1 MVVLDDVDD
10 EQRFNPLD
18 EPVVNDMIEVTDE
31 VIELVEDEVC
41 EQYEPTEQQTLE
53 LVEYE

>member
-10 EQRFNPLD
+10 EQGFNALD
-18 EPVVNDMIEVTDE
+18 EPVVNDIIEVTDE
-31 VIELVEDEVC
+31 TIELVEDEVC
-41 EQYEPTEQQTLE
+41 EQYDSTEQQTLE